1 MKFAVFTFLA
11 CLCLV
16 GASAKATGDFMI
28 DQDVFQQY
36 EYINDDLA
44 EEIMEIEPQ
53 TFFSGFY
60 YVLKKVLKTF
70 QGIACVV
77 NEVYRVQVA
86 SHNFLTDIALCGGE
100 LSQKVQTLVNAVKD
114 IIETC
119 RAIAG
124 INESVCSNDHADVFG
139 RGVVSSVKVG
149 HKCASNMLSKLL
161 RLNRQIKRAIKLMIQ
176 IKNVPGDT
184 SECVLNAVDT
194 LLNQYTQFPANVKA
208 CTSAGAPPTEN
219 PCVV

>member
-1 MKFAVFTFLA
+1 MKFAVLAFLA

-16 GASAKATGDFMI
+16 GASAKATGDFMV
-28 DQDVFQQY
+28 DQEVLQQY
-36 EYINDDLA
+36 EYITEELA

-53 TFFSGFY
+53 TIFSGFFF
-60 YVLKKVLKTF
+60 VVKKVLKTF

-86 SHNFLTDIALCGGE
+86 AHNFLTDIALCGGE
-100 LSQKVQTLVNAVKD
+100 LSQKVQTLVDAVKD

-124 INESVCSNDHADVFG
+124 INESVCSNDHADIFG

-194 LLNQYTQFPANVKA
+194 LLQQFTEFPAKVKA
-208 CTSAGAPPTEN
+208 CTSTSVPPTEN